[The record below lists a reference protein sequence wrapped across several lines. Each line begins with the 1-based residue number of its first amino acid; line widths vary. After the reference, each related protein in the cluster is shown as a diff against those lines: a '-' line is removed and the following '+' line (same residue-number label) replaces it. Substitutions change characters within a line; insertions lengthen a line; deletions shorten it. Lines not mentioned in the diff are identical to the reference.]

1 MHYITKQ
8 KSANI
13 SSVANRRQSD
23 LRRGC
28 RGERGIRFVLLRLL
42 LLFILFMLNV
52 KFISHMTRISFELH
66 SKAQRGIVPRPG
78 YKFVKSGLL
87 KIDLKSCK

>member
-13 SSVANRRQSD
+13 SSVANRRRSAGGGVG
-23 LRRGC
+23 RA
-28 RGERGIRFVLLRLL
+28 ERGIRFVLLRLL

-66 SKAQRGIVPRPG
+66 SKAQRGIVACSG
-78 YKFVKSGLL
+78 DKFVKSGLL
-87 KIDLKSCK
+87 KIDV